1 MLPSTIS
8 DVDWFLCVLS
18 PSVSDEVTLHENAK
32 INGQFS
38 ERSFE
43 FWEKKLLAACSGFL
57 KKWKLEADQKSV

>member
-32 INGQFS
+32 INRQFS

-43 FWEKKLLAACSGFL
+43 FWEKKIAGSL
-57 KKWKLEADQKSV
+57 